1 MDTPHHHQPTLFMV
15 NFSSRAQV
23 CCPSCKYS
31 HKLLG
36 SRFKA
41 NKRKCFFQR
50 VTRGIHCYRKLR
62 RRKYKWAQK
71 EKKGQDRKT
80 DGEDRP
86 SSLAAAV
93 SSGNPTE
100 GCEVGLDR
108 GSTSTCIR
116 NLSPGF
122 GAQASRLRQPTI
134 HVSAVPQPLLDQN
147 TCENAQKDLVVM
159 ES

>member
-1 MDTPHHHQPTLFMV
+1 MDIPHHHQPTLFMV
-15 NFSSRAQV
+15 NSSSRAHV
-23 CCPSCKYS
+23 RCPSCKYS

-50 VTRGIHCYRKLR
+50 VTWGIHCYRKLR
-62 RRKYKWAQK
+62 RRKYKWAQRKKK
-71 EKKGQDRKT
+71 EKSKT
-80 DGEDRP
+80 DGEDRL

-100 GCEVGLDR
+100 GCEMGLDR

-116 NLSPGF
+116 NLSLGF
-122 GAQASRLRQPTI
+122 GAQASELRQP
-134 HVSAVPQPLLDQN
+134 AVHGECCPTASP
-147 TCENAQKDLVVM
+147 
-159 ES
+159 